1 MNKTYGVALL
11 GAGRMGLEHARTLLG
26 IGEARVVA
34 VADLVT
40 QAAQNAASLL
50 RAEKVYAEPEAAIAD
65 PNVEAVVIVT
75 PTDTHAR
82 LIEAAALAGK
92 AVFCEKPVAKDL
104 AETRRVMALVEERGV
119 PFQIGFQRR
128 YDPPYAQA
136 KEAIEAGEIGLV
148 EQFIAVM
155 RDPAPPAL
163 DYLKVSGGIFLDQSI
178 HDIDC
183 ARFLV
188 GEVEEVSAWGAVRV
202 DPAIGEI
209 GDVDTTNLSLRFVSG
224 ALGVIQNSRRAVY
237 GYDVRT
243 EVFGSG
249 GKLVMDATPK
259 TPLWHYSSGVSANH
273 YHFFMDR
280 FKEAYRLELEAFF
293 RALATGKK
301 PTPGT
306 RDAIESLR
314 IALAATK
321 SLKEK
326 RPVRLEEVV

>member
-1 MNKTYGVALL
+1 MSKSFGVALL
-11 GAGRMGLEHARTLLG
+11 GAGRMGMEHARTMLG
-26 IGEARVVA
+26 VSEARVLA
-34 VADLVT
+34 VADPNT
-40 QAAQNAASLL
+40 QAAEAARGLL
-50 RAEKVYAEPEAAIAD
+50 RAERVYADPEEAIHH
-65 PNVEAVVIVT
+65 PGVEAVVIVT

-82 LIEAAALAGK
+82 YIELAALAGK
-92 AVFCEKPVAKDL
+92 AIFCEKPVAKDL
-104 AETRRVMALVEERGV
+104 GETRRVLGVVEQKGV

-128 YDPPYAQA
+128 YDPPYRQA
-136 KEAIEAGEIGLV
+136 REKIEAGEIGQV

-155 RDPAPPAL
+155 RDPAPAPL
-163 DYLKVSGGIFLDQSI
+163 EYLKGSGGIFIDQSI

-188 GEVEEVSAWGAVRV
+188 GEVEEVHAWGAVRV
-202 DPAIGEI
+202 DPQIGEI
-209 GDVDTTNLSLRFVSG
+209 GDVDTTNLSLRFANG

-259 TPLWHYSSGVSANH
+259 TPLWQYGSGVRADH

-293 RALATGKK
+293 RFLSRGEK
-301 PTPGT
+301 PTPGAK
-306 RDAIESLR
+306 DAIESLR
-314 IALAATK
+314 IALAATR
-321 SLKEK
+321 SLKEG
-326 RPVRLEEVV
+326 RIVRLEEVT

>member
-1 MNKTYGVALL
+1 MSKTYGVALL
-11 GAGRMGLEHARTLLG
+11 GAGRMGMEHARTMLG
-26 IGEARVVA
+26 VAEARVLA
-34 VADLVT
+34 VADPNV
-40 QAAQNAASLL
+40 QAAEAAGGLL
-50 RAEKVYAEPEAAIAD
+50 RAEKVYADPEEAIHH
-65 PNVEAVVIVT
+65 PGVEAVVIVT

-82 LIEAAALAGK
+82 YIELAAQAGK
-92 AVFCEKPVAKDL
+92 AIFCEKPVAKDL
-104 AETRRVMALVEERGV
+104 EETRRVLGIVEHKGV

-136 KEAIEAGEIGLV
+136 KRKIEAGEIGQV

-155 RDPAPPAL
+155 RDPAPAPL
-163 DYLKVSGGIFLDQSI
+163 DYLKGSGGIFIDQSI

-188 GEVEEVSAWGAVRV
+188 GEVEEVHAWGAVRV
-202 DPAIGEI
+202 DPRIGEI
-209 GDVDTTNLSLRFVSG
+209 GDVDTTNLSLRFASG

-259 TPLWHYSSGVSANH
+259 TPLWQYGDGVRADH

-293 RALATGKK
+293 GFLSKAQI
-301 PTPGT
+301 PTPGA

-314 IALAATK
+314 IALAATR
-321 SLKEK
+321 SLKEG
-326 RPVRLEEVV
+326 RSVRLEEIP

>member
-1 MNKTYGVALL
+1 MAKSFGVALL
-11 GAGRMGLEHARTLLG
+11 GAGRMGMEHARTMLG
-26 IGEARVVA
+26 VAEARVLA
-34 VADLVT
+34 VADPNTV
-40 QAAQNAASLL
+40 AAEMAQKLL
-50 RAEKVYAEPEAAIAD
+50 RAEKTYANPEEAINH
-65 PNVEAVVIVT
+65 PGVEAVVIVT

-82 LIEAAALAGK
+82 YIELAALAGK
-92 AVFCEKPVAKDL
+92 AIFCEKPVAKDL
-104 AETRRVMALVEERGV
+104 GETRRVLEIVEQKGV
-119 PFQIGFQRR
+119 PFQIGFNRR
-128 YDPPYAQA
+128 YDPPYLAA
-136 KEAIEAGEIGLV
+136 KEKIEAGEIGQI

-155 RDPAPPAL
+155 RDPAPAPIE
-163 DYLKVSGGIFLDQSI
+163 YLKVSGGIFIDQSI

-188 GEVEEVSAWGAVRV
+188 GDVEEVHAWGAVNV
-202 DPAIGEI
+202 DPKIGEI
-209 GDVDTTNLSLRFVSG
+209 GDVDTTNLSLRFSNG

-259 TPLWHYSSGVSANH
+259 TPLWQYGNGVNSNH

-280 FKEAYRLELEAFF
+280 FKEAYRLELQAFF
-293 RALATGKK
+293 GFLSQGHK

-306 RDAIESLR
+306 RDALESLR
-314 IALAATK
+314 IALAASK

-326 RPVRLEEVV
+326 RVVRLEEIQ

>member
-1 MNKTYGVALL
+1 
-11 GAGRMGLEHARTLLG
+11 MGMEHARTMLG
-26 IGEARVVA
+26 VSEARVLA
-34 VADLVT
+34 VADPNT
-40 QAAQNAASLL
+40 QAAEAARGLL
-50 RAEKVYAEPEAAIAD
+50 RAERVYADPEEAIHH
-65 PNVEAVVIVT
+65 PGVEAVVIVT

-82 LIEAAALAGK
+82 YIELAALAGK
-92 AVFCEKPVAKDL
+92 AIFCEKPVAKDL
-104 AETRRVMALVEERGV
+104 GETRRVLGVVEQKGV

-128 YDPPYAQA
+128 YDPPYRQA
-136 KEAIEAGEIGLV
+136 REKIEAGEIGQV

-155 RDPAPPAL
+155 RDPAPAPL
-163 DYLKVSGGIFLDQSI
+163 EYLKGSGGIFIDQSI

-188 GEVEEVSAWGAVRV
+188 GEVEEVHAWGAVRV
-202 DPAIGEI
+202 DPQIGEI
-209 GDVDTTNLSLRFVSG
+209 GDVDTTNLSLRFANG

-259 TPLWHYSSGVSANH
+259 TPLWQYGSGVRADH

-293 RALATGKK
+293 RFLSRGEK
-301 PTPGT
+301 PTPGAK
-306 RDAIESLR
+306 DAIESLR
-314 IALAATK
+314 IALAATR
-321 SLKEK
+321 SLKEG
-326 RPVRLEEVV
+326 RIVRLEEVT

>member
-1 MNKTYGVALL
+1 MGKTYGVALL
-11 GAGRMGLEHARTLLG
+11 GAGRMGMEHARTMLG
-26 IGEARVVA
+26 VAEARVLA
-34 VADLVT
+34 VADPNA
-40 QAAQNAASLL
+40 QAAEAARGLL
-50 RAEKVYAEPEAAIAD
+50 RAERIYAD
-65 PNVEAVVIVT
+65 PEEAIHHPGVEAVVIVT

-82 LIEAAALAGK
+82 YIELSAQAGK
-92 AVFCEKPVAKDL
+92 AIFCEKPVAKDL
-104 AETRRVMALVEERGV
+104 GETRRVLGVVEQKGL

-128 YDPPYAQA
+128 YDPPYHQA
-136 KEAIEAGEIGLV
+136 KEKIEAGEIGEV

-155 RDPAPPAL
+155 RDPAPAPL
-163 DYLKVSGGIFLDQSI
+163 EYLQGSGGIFIDQSI

-188 GEVEEVSAWGAVRV
+188 GEVEEVHAWGAVRV
-202 DPAIGEI
+202 DPRIGEI
-209 GDVDTTNLSLRFVSG
+209 GDVDTTNLSLRFANG

-259 TPLWHYSSGVSANH
+259 TPLWQYGSGVRADH

-293 RALATGKK
+293 RALATGKP
-301 PTPGT
+301 PTPGPK
-306 RDAIESLR
+306 DAIESLR
-314 IALAATK
+314 IALAATR
-321 SLKEK
+321 SLKEG
-326 RPVRLEEVV
+326 RPVRLEEIA